1 MDGKWNKIPV
11 TSELYLTL
19 KVIFPENAVDI
30 ADKFHQRMS
39 KAMRS
44 LETSSKV
51 WKLNLNEI
59 KFPKKI
65 TKWLKILDKRRTLIR
80 TNW

>member
-44 LETSSKV
+44 LETSSEV

-59 KFPKKI
+59 KFPKNI
-65 TKWLKILDKRRTLIR
+65 IKWLKILDKRRTLIR